1 MVLVAN
7 GSFNPPTYMHLRMFG
22 KLGCEFLFLFFVF
35 VVFLWII
42 EGFIS
47 V

>member
-22 KLGCEFLFLFFVF
+22 KLGCEFLFLFFHVF
-35 VVFLWII
+35 TFC
-42 EGFIS
+42 FCCFS
-47 V
+47 VDN

>member
-22 KLGCEFLFLFFVF
+22 KLGVSFCFCFFMFLPFVF
-35 VVFLWII
+35 VVFL
-42 EGFIS
+42 
-47 V
+47 